1 MDAYGRSEGGPKFTG
16 HQLRPDDPLFTA
28 SLGENSLHQD
38 CALSAPGT
46 MPTTSQSV
54 VTNSPDAPDWHHVV
68 SFSDAGAKEVSAF
81 MANGGTRQEIVDR
94 IGKD

>member
-1 MDAYGRSEGGPKFTG
+1 
-16 HQLRPDDPLFTA
+16 
-28 SLGENSLHQD
+28 
-38 CALSAPGT
+38 